1 MCCVLVE
8 VPLLKYTRKPSDLH
22 FRELR
27 PPLSPTRSLRT
38 QRSNVPLCPLA
49 MFIPPSSLV
58 FLDSVSIHRIPSPTA
73 QIRNRLPQ
81 NAQPHTMGSKLPE
94 DLKWSEAAVTLLA
107 ETEKK
112 SCKSVC
118 ITINKACA
126 EKDKKA
132 QASNPWPSARNPHA
146 NRPLFYRRT
155 ANHLSRREARLKTYT
170 MLSLLAATP
179 ALRCPA
185 PMMQTGQGEMTPVG
199 SAPGWAARRGGRFSG
214 GVVPTTSAMA
224 TSAMAIHEA
233 TRNAEPDVGNYL
245 APHTAPGAQAPS
257 AESNPQV
264 YSKWLA
270 TRNDGGAGVEGA
282 LAERA
287 MAEQT
292 AAHLAALRAD
302 ERAAAERAE
311 LDRVEAV
318 RAASERASAERHA
331 LATEQKA
338 MADREAA
345 DRVAAGRAAAANM
358 HAQRAAKAAE
368 EQAMADQAFAARQ
381 AAGKAAAAAWIRG
394 RAP

>member
-1 MCCVLVE
+1 M
-8 VPLLKYTRKPSDLH
+8 
-22 FRELR
+22 LR
-27 PPLSPTRSLRT
+27 LWL
-38 QRSNVPLCPLA
+38 
-49 MFIPPSSLV
+49 
-58 FLDSVSIHRIPSPTA
+58 
-73 QIRNRLPQ
+73 
-81 NAQPHTMGSKLPE
+81 
-94 DLKWSEAAVTLLA
+94 
-107 ETEKK
+107 
-112 SCKSVC
+112 
-118 ITINKACA
+118 
-126 EKDKKA
+126 
-132 QASNPWPSARNPHA
+132 
-146 NRPLFYRRT
+146 
-155 ANHLSRREARLKTYT
+155 
-170 MLSLLAATP
+170 ATP

-185 PMMQTGQGEMTPVG
+185 PMMQQARQGEVTPVG
-199 SAPGWAARRGGRFSG
+199 SAPGWGARRRGRFSG

-233 TRNAEPDVGNYL
+233 TRDAEPNVGNYM

-270 TRNDGGAGVEGA
+270 TRNDGGAGVESA

-292 AAHLAALRAD
+292 AAQLAAQRA
-302 ERAAAERAE
+302 EQRVAAERAE
-311 LDRVEAV
+311 LARIEAV

-331 LATEQKA
+331 RAMELKA

-368 EQAMADQAFAARQ
+368 EQAMADQAFAERQ